1 MPLTPATLTRHELIG
16 LPVRVADARS
26 SDHVGIAGRVVSESM
41 RTLVVRG
48 PEKSV
53 SGDGDGS
60 ERSVADRRVPKT
72 GTSFEFALPDPEDS
86 VAAVG
91 SIPTRGTT
99 DEAAAGR
106 EASGSTFELPWD
118 TPGTGSTRPAGQS
131 GGCEDVVYVTVDG
144 DKLLSRPAFRTER
157 AGDSI
162 WQPD

>member
-1 MPLTPATLTRHELIG
+1 MPLTPDTLTRHELVG
-16 LPVRVADARS
+16 LPVRVADARNA
-26 SDHVGIAGRVVSESM
+26 DIVGFAGRVVSESM

-48 PEKSV
+48 PDSPD
-53 SGDGDGS
+53 SDGGDGC

-72 GTSFEFALPDPEDS
+72 GTNFEFALPDPDDS

-99 DEAAAGR
+99 DEAAVGR
-106 EASGSTFELPWD
+106 KASGSTFELPWD

-144 DKLLSRPAFRTER
+144 DTLLSRPAFRTER